1 MKNLPLILLCVV
13 AFFFI
18 KKRFFD
24 NTDYKT
30 MLSNGG
36 IIIDVRSEGE
46 FYSGH
51 IENSLNI
58 PLGEL
63 SSKMD
68 QFKDKNQLKLV
79 NFNLDIA
86 KEAMKEGMKALKQ
99 GQYIGLVGDQA
110 VPRSSFSSS
119 FFAIRFTG

>member
-68 QFKDKNQLKLV
+68 QFKDKNQPIITCCASGMRSAGAAKILSTKGYTNVVNGGGWSRLKRKI
-79 NFNLDIA
+79 D
-86 KEAMKEGMKALKQ
+86 K
-99 GQYIGLVGDQA
+99 
-110 VPRSSFSSS
+110 
-119 FFAIRFTG
+119 

>member
-24 NTDYKT
+24 NTDYRN

-36 IIIDVRSEGE
+36 IIIDVRSEAE

-58 PLGEL
+58 PLGNF
-63 SSKMD
+63 SSKTD
-68 QFKDKNQLKLV
+68 QFKDKDQPIITCCASGMRSAGAARILSAKGYTNVVNGGGWSSLQAKL
-79 NFNLDIA
+79 N
-86 KEAMKEGMKALKQ
+86 K
-99 GQYIGLVGDQA
+99 
-110 VPRSSFSSS
+110 
-119 FFAIRFTG
+119 

>member
-1 MKNLPLILLCVV
+1 MKNLPLILLCIV

-18 KKRFFD
+18 KKRFFV
-24 NTDYKT
+24 NTDYKS

-58 PLGEL
+58 PL
-63 SSKMD
+63 
-68 QFKDKNQLKLV
+68 
-79 NFNLDIA
+79 
-86 KEAMKEGMKALKQ
+86 
-99 GQYIGLVGDQA
+99 
-110 VPRSSFSSS
+110 
-119 FFAIRFTG
+119 

>member
-1 MKNLPLILLCVV
+1 MKNLPVILLCVV

-68 QFKDKNQLKLV
+68 QFKDKNQPIITCCASGMRSVGAAKILSAKGYTNVVNGGGWSSLKR
-79 NFNLDIA
+79 
-86 KEAMKEGMKALKQ
+86 K
-99 GQYIGLVGDQA
+99 IGK
-110 VPRSSFSSS
+110 
-119 FFAIRFTG
+119 

>member
-1 MKNLPLILLCVV
+1 MKNIPLILLCVV

-24 NTDYKT
+24 NTDYKS

-36 IIIDVRSEGE
+36 IIIDVRSKGE

-58 PLGEL
+58 PLGDL
-63 SSKMD
+63 PSKMD
-68 QFKDKNQLKLV
+68 SLKDKDQPIITCCASGIRSAGAARIFLAKGYTNVVNGGGWSSLQKKLK
-79 NFNLDIA
+79 
-86 KEAMKEGMKALKQ
+86 
-99 GQYIGLVGDQA
+99 
-110 VPRSSFSSS
+110 
-119 FFAIRFTG
+119 

>member
-1 MKNLPLILLCVV
+1 MKNLPVILLCVV

-68 QFKDKNQLKLV
+68 QFKDKNQPIITCCASGMRSAGAAKILSAKGYTNVVNGGGWSSLKR
-79 NFNLDIA
+79 
-86 KEAMKEGMKALKQ
+86 K
-99 GQYIGLVGDQA
+99 IGK
-110 VPRSSFSSS
+110 
-119 FFAIRFTG
+119 